1 MRAPTLR
8 LQPGK
13 MAAALVAAGCLAAPA
28 LQAGTADVQFVEP
41 EKFADARDNLHRRE
55 DVLKELATRLQQLAE
70 KRLPA
75 SQSLR
80 IEVLDVDLA
89 GDAFPRIALRDTRV
103 MRGRADWPRMHL
115 RYTLREGDK
124 VIKSGED
131 RIADMNYLMNNTR
144 HWQDE
149 PFPYEKRMLDR
160 WFSETFTVAS
170 AR

>member
-1 MRAPTLR
+1 MRHSLILIAALAS
-8 LQPGK
+8 
-13 MAAALVAAGCLAAPA
+13 AAAT
-28 LQAGTADVQFVEP
+28 AGTVEVKFIEP
-41 EKFADARDNLHRRE
+41 DKFADARDGMHSRE
-55 DVLKELATRLQQLAE
+55 DVLHTLEERLKQLGA
-70 KRLPA
+70 KNLPA
-75 SQSLR
+75 SQTLKV
-80 IEVLDVDLA
+80 EVLDVDLA
-89 GDAFPRIALRDTRV
+89 GDAFPRVALRDTRV
-103 MRGRADWPRMHL
+103 LRGRADWPRMHL

-160 WFSETFTVAS
+160 WFNETFSVAS